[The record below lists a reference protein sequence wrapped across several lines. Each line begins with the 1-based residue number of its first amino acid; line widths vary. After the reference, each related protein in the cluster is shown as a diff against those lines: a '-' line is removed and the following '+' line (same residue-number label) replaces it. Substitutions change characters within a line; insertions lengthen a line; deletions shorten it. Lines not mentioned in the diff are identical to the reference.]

1 MTSSTHEAQAER
13 TRVAVVGA
21 TGQFGH
27 PLTLNLAAAGASV
40 MAISRKRSAKNASRL
55 AALEAAGCE
64 LGFCEDPADESSL
77 IGLFEGCDS
86 VVMVT
91 QASPQSLSNQDPL
104 YLAAA
109 AKAGVRR
116 FIPNEFGAHT
126 LGMTAGISELF
137 DAKKAMQ
144 QRIDAAGLEKTLI
157 YPGLNFD
164 YCLPNY
170 RFWNEITTFGDLD
183 LPLVTHHISDIGALS
198 AKIILDPRT
207 AGKAV
212 QLYYNRLTQ
221 REMLS
226 ELRKNWPDQDFPVKH
241 VSTESILEDMK
252 HGSDQV
258 TAKAGVKTDRERA
271 QINYV
276 CYVSGEVTN
285 IDDPDTLNASELYP
299 EFVYKT
305 PAEMLSDRHF
315 VFGDEA

>member
-1 MTSSTHEAQAER
+1 MTSFTDETGLSR

-27 PLTLNLAAAGASV
+27 PLALQLAAAGASV
-40 MAISRKRSAKNASRL
+40 VAVSRKRSPRNASQL

-64 LGFCEDPADESSL
+64 LGFCEDPADEDAL
-77 IGLFEGCDS
+77 VRLFDGCDS

-91 QASPQSLSNQDPL
+91 QASPESLNQLDPL

-109 AKAGVRR
+109 SQAGVRR

-126 LGMTAGISELF
+126 LGMSAGISELF

-183 LPLVTHHISDIGALS
+183 LPLVTHHISDIGKLA

-212 QLYYNRLTQ
+212 QLYHNRLSQ
-221 REMLS
+221 REMLGL
-226 ELRKNWPDQDFPVKH
+226 LRTSWPDREFPTKH
-241 VSTESILEDMK
+241 ISTASILEDMK
-252 HGSDQV
+252 HGSDAV
-258 TAKAGVKTDRERA
+258 TAKAGVETDRERA

-285 IDDPDTLNASELYP
+285 IDQADTLNASELYP
-299 EFVYKT
+299 DFVYQT